1 MTIWIDAQLSPAL
14 AAWVNRTYDDLQA
27 RSVRSLGLRDAEDAE
42 IFRAAREAEV
52 VVMSKDSDLLH
63 LLDEHGPPPR
73 IIWVTAGNTSNRR
86 MREILSQVLPDAV
99 EMLWEGEPM
108 VEIGSR

>member
-52 VVMSKDSDLLH
+52 VVMSKDSDFLH
-63 LLDEHGPPPR
+63 LLDEHGPPSADHLGDRRKHVESPN
-73 IIWVTAGNTSNRR
+73 AGDSKSGVAGCGRDVVGGR
-86 MREILSQVLPDAV
+86 AD
-99 EMLWEGEPM
+99 G
-108 VEIGSR
+108 